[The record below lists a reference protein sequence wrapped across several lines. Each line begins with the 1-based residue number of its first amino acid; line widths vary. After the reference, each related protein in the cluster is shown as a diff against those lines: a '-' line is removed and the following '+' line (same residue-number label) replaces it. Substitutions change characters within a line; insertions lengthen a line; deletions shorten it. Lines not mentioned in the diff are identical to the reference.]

1 MTCRD
6 LTGGTLVCTLSSVMM
21 FGLGRLIT
29 GDVQFGPKWATFYG
43 PLFVKSPIRLRGLLV
58 SSFDSAPAVFFFLK
72 SPNCFFLTTVQSSI
86 DREKNYKITTLK
98 GHNQKKG
105 KKIYHHQISTI
116 DELGFDKFLTCSCIG
131 WL

>member
-1 MTCRD
+1 MTCWD

-43 PLFVKSPIRLRGLLV
+43 PLFVKSPIRFQGLLV

-72 SPNCFFLTTVQSSI
+72 SPNCFFFNN
-86 DREKNYKITTLK
+86 RA
-98 GHNQKKG
+98 
-105 KKIYHHQISTI
+105 
-116 DELGFDKFLTCSCIG
+116 KFH
-131 WL
+131 